1 MEAFAIKDLPW
12 LSSAVMRG
20 EAISFACIEDLPPE
34 AVRERKR
41 RLASGLARTLPF
53 PTKSAAGWAGA
64 TRLVAALIRL
74 RVEVGN
80 RK

>member
-20 EAISFACIEDLPPE
+20 EVVFFACIDDLLPE
-34 AVRERKR
+34 AL

-53 PTKSAAGWAGA
+53 PRSK
-64 TRLVAALIRL
+64 RLC
-74 RVEVGN
+74 
-80 RK
+80 